1 MYVPFAL
8 CYYFQAFWL
17 LSVPV
22 EMSVEMEHA
31 HPMQI
36 SIRGFDASDLLQC
49 STNWFSLLNGK
60 QPIKPLKFVMCMLY
74 SVLLF
79 VFLFMSLFVCFAFFS
94 FYPGIIKLSIKC
106 TEVLL

>member
-31 HPMQI
+31 HHMEI
-36 SIRGFDASDLLQC
+36 SIRGFYASHLLQC
-49 STNWFSLLNGK
+49 STNWFFRLNGK
-60 QPIKPLKFVMCMLY
+60 QPKPLKFVMCVLY
-74 SVLLF
+74 SVFLF
-79 VFLFMSLFVCFAFFS
+79 VCLFPCLFVCFAFFS
-94 FYPGIIKLSIKC
+94 FYPVITKLSIKC
-106 TEVLL
+106 TEILL

>member
-17 LSVPV
+17 SSVPV

-36 SIRGFDASDLLQC
+36 SIRGFDASHLLQC
-49 STNWFSLLNGK
+49 STNWFFHLNGK
-60 QPIKPLKFVMCMLY
+60 QPIKPLKFVTYMLY

-79 VFLFMSLFVCFAFFS
+79 VCLFVSLFVCMFVWLF
-94 FYPGIIKLSIKC
+94 C
-106 TEVLL
+106 VLFILPRYYKN